1 MRFSSL
7 VHYMNTKR
15 ATVVTSQSF
24 SLLSCAIPLTKK
36 KKKKYCNPKRNI
48 PRNFFQLLFNVE
60 LSLLICL
67 VHLSIL

>member
-36 KKKKYCNPKRNI
+36 KKKNTVTLKGI
-48 PRNFFQLLFNVE
+48 FLETFFNCYLM
-60 LSLLICL
+60 
-67 VHLSIL
+67 